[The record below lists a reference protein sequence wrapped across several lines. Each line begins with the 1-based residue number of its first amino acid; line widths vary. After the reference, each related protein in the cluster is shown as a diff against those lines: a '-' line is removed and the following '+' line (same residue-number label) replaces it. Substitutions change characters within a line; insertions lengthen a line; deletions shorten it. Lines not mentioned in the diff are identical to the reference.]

1 MERKYPLLLL
11 GAPNKRGIVY
21 PKKVVEEAV
30 EHYKK
35 RLKKSGEKISG
46 ELFYREKDLISA
58 VVAVPNEKGEI
69 LIWDDLVIEGDFLY
83 GILSKESQELLDTNY
98 PEENRSFAIRMA
110 TKAVRDN
117 NYNGTGESVAIA
129 VGLVI
134 FTVDKVD
141 KRPDK
146 SVN

>member
-11 GAPNKRGIVY
+11 GAPNKRGIVF

-30 EHYKK
+30 ENYKK

-46 ELFYREKDLISA
+46 ELAYREKDLISA

-117 NYNGTGESVAIA
+117 NYNGTGEYVAIA

-141 KRPDK
+141 KRPDT

>member
-11 GAPNKRGIVY
+11 GAPNKRGIVF

-30 EHYKK
+30 ENYKK
-35 RLKKSGEKISG
+35 RLEKSGEKISG
-46 ELFYREKDLISA
+46 ELSYREKDLISA

-98 PEENRSFAIRMA
+98 PEEDRSFAIRKA

-141 KRPDK
+141 ERPDK
-146 SVN
+146 PVN